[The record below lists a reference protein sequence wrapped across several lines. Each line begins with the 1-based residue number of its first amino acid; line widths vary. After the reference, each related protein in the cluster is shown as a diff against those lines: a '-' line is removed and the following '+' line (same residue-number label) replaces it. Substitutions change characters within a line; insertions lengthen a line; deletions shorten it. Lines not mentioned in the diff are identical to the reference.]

1 MVDLK
6 VRDSVKLISPKG
18 DEFNPL
24 WAGGTRSVKKRLAM
38 YSYAG
43 INGQVVD
50 DYGCESVTYPLNIIF
65 TGDDHR
71 QKAKEFFEAFQQPGK
86 WEVVH
91 PTEGSLGLQGVEAT
105 ETDDPIKEGG
115 VIRIETQWI
124 EYIDPVSLKT
134 LRNALIE
141 MGIAVNELEEE
152 SLLSAVD
159 KIEENAAG
167 LEEARKAGVS
177 TFDAIVQGYN
187 RAQYAAQ
194 EAVDKVEDF
203 KNKINTAITSVAAF
217 VKTVQD
223 AINAPAR
230 FIADIKQR
238 IKTLKGIVDDLFGED
253 KDPIEPNRNNAI
265 IKEVVVTSVLASIAE
280 GVVRSTEGEESGL
293 QSRSQ
298 LLATIEAYDLFVEE
312 IVTNLDRLATQSAE
326 AQVTVEPA
334 NVYIPFES
342 TSTVVKDIIAK
353 TRNALL
359 DQFFELPTE
368 SRIIVRKPTTIY
380 DLAREYYG
388 TTGRIDEILTK
399 IEENNGFTSTQILL
413 IPAGTTV
420 TVYG

>member
-6 VRDSVKLISPKG
+6 VRESVKLTSPSGK
-18 DEFNPL
+18 EFEAL
-24 WAGGTRSVKKRLAM
+24 WAGGTRAVKKRLAM

-71 QKAKEFFEAFQQPGK
+71 QRAKEFFEAFQESGK
-86 WEVVH
+86 WFVVH

-105 ETDDPIKEGG
+105 ESDDPIKESGI
-115 VIRIETQWI
+115 IRIETQWI
-124 EYIDPVSLKT
+124 EYIDPVTLKT
-134 LRNALIE
+134 LRNAIIE

-152 SLLSAVD
+152 SLLSAID

-167 LEEARKAGVS
+167 LEEARKAGIS
-177 TFDAIVQGYN
+177 TYDSIVQAYN

-194 EAVDKVEDF
+194 EAVDKIEDF
-203 KNKINTAITSVAAF
+203 KNKINTAITSAAAF
-217 VKTVQD
+217 VKSVQD
-223 AINAPAR
+223 AIKAPAR
-230 FIADIKQR
+230 FLADIKER
-238 IKTLKGIVDDLFGED
+238 IKTLKRIVDDLFGED
-253 KDPIEPNRNNAI
+253 KDPVEPNRNNAV

-293 QSRSQ
+293 QSRVQ
-298 LLATIEAYDLFVEE
+298 LLATLDAYDAFVEE
-312 IVTNLDRLATQSAE
+312 IAANLDRLATQSAA

-334 NVYIPFES
+334 DVYVPFEA

-353 TRNALL
+353 TRSALL
-359 DQFFELPTE
+359 EQFFALPTE
-368 SRIIVRKPTTIY
+368 SRIVVRKPTTIY
-380 DLAREYYG
+380 DIAREYYG
-388 TTGRIDEILTK
+388 TTGRIDEILDK
-399 IEENNGFTSTQILL
+399 IEQNNAFTSNQILL